1 LSQIRADL
9 ERAVKG
15 LGLEA
20 VVSESFAFPV
30 NPDTTVI
37 ENCVRVVKDRADIF
51 VLIVGGRYGSVT
63 ESGRSVTNLEYLEAK
78 AKGIPIYVFV
88 MKSILQVTPI
98 WKKNP
103 GGDFSEVVDTP
114 KLFQFVEEVR
124 NTKEHWVFSFEEAA
138 HVEETLKKQLAYL
151 FMDSLLMRARLKD
164 LHLPASLSE
173 LSGRSLRVLMEK
185 PPAWEYF
192 LFASVLEDELEKN
205 ARLKWD
211 AKYSLKTGATRD
223 FTTCDL
229 EQDVLS
235 TNNWIS
241 KKLADASSLV
251 DSISRLMNVAI
262 QEALGPVGVAG
273 NSEHIAYVAH
283 RLALNHRRLLE
294 WTVDFN
300 DVRARPQFSR
310 LLSLIATF
318 SNDAIAKLESLP
330 ERVRVEI
337 GKALDRD
344 RKGQKYEAE
353 IMLTFEG
360 PKAGDEIAK
369 EYEKLEAWVSSGH
382 IQ

>member
-1 LSQIRADL
+1 MPETYVPSVFISSTCYDLSQIRADL

-151 FMDSLLMRARLKD
+151 FMDSLLMLCSPKRFAFACFAQRIVRA
-164 LHLPASLSE
+164 
-173 LSGRSLRVLMEK
+173 
-185 PPAWEYF
+185 F
-192 LFASVLEDELEKN
+192 
-205 ARLKWD
+205 
-211 AKYSLKTGATRD
+211 ATRPNGEAAGMGIL
-223 FTTCDL
+223 FVCFR
-229 EQDVLS
+229 
-235 TNNWIS
+235 
-241 KKLADASSLV
+241 
-251 DSISRLMNVAI
+251 SR
-262 QEALGPVGVAG
+262 
-273 NSEHIAYVAH
+273 
-283 RLALNHRRLLE
+283 R
-294 WTVDFN
+294 
-300 DVRARPQFSR
+300 
-310 LLSLIATF
+310 
-318 SNDAIAKLESLP
+318 
-330 ERVRVEI
+330 
-337 GKALDRD
+337 
-344 RKGQKYEAE
+344 
-353 IMLTFEG
+353 
-360 PKAGDEIAK
+360 
-369 EYEKLEAWVSSGH
+369 
-382 IQ
+382 